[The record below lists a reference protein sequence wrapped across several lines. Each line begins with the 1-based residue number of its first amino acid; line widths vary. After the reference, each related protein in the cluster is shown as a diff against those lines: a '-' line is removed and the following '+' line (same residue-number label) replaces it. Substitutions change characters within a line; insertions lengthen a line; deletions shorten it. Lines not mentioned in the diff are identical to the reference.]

1 MKGLL
6 YESFLLNRRC
16 FLATGIMAALFTA
29 TFSIMLPNTEPDP
42 EIANTLGIM
51 YIFVALMVMV
61 LCSEWTSRHLEKNI
75 KCRFADITLAAG
87 ISKNTFVLAE
97 FLKIFISV
105 MIGFAMCMAMTGII
119 SIFESGFFN
128 SGKVKLL
135 SALAVFGILTEWAIT
150 PLVIKLKSSE
160 KAGLILGLI
169 VGIGIVLPLVLIF
182 GRDMENIPVKLITLL
197 SKKWLFPAFLGAC
210 AALYAAVYA
219 ITLRLVKRGD
229 VC

>member
-6 YESFLLNRRC
+6 YESFLLNRRW
-16 FLATGIMAALFTA
+16 FLASGIMAALFTA
-29 TFSIMLPNTEPDP
+29 AFSLVLSYAEKDP
-42 EIANTLGIM
+42 EIANTLGMI

-61 LCSEWTSRHLEKNI
+61 FCSEWTTRHLESNI

-97 FLKIFISV
+97 FLKIIISTT
-105 MIGFAMCMAMTGII
+105 IGLAMCMAMTGII
-119 SIFESGFFN
+119 SIFESGFF
-128 SGKVKLL
+128 SSDKVKLL
-135 SALAVFGILTEWAIT
+135 SALAVLGILIEWAIT

-160 KAGLILGLI
+160 KAGIVLGLI
-169 VGIGIVLPLVLIF
+169 VGLGIVLPLVLIF
-182 GRDMENIPVKLITLL
+182 GRDMEEIPVKLMTLL

-210 AALYAAVYA
+210 AALYAVVYA